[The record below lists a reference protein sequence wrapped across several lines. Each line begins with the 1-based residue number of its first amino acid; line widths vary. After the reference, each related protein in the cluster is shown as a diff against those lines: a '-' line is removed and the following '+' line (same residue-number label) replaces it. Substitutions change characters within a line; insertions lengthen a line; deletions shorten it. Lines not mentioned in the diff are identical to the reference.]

1 MTNFIYLVY
10 HIYVLCLSKIK
21 TMKPLLL
28 LFLIFSSCCTFA
40 QTGGLTG
47 KVEVNGKALAAAT
60 VSLKKSSF
68 KTVTPGSGHFTMK
81 NVPVGSYELTVSAV
95 GYLTQKQ
102 QLVIVQD
109 SIISVDV
116 ALEERTDDL
125 NEVVVTG
132 TMKEVRR
139 LDSPVPVEVYTPAYF
154 KKNPTPSLFESVGL
168 INGVR
173 PQLNCNICN
182 TGDIHINGME
192 GPYTL
197 ILIDGM
203 PIVSSL
209 STVYGLSG
217 IPNSL
222 VDRIEVVKGPASSL
236 YGSEAM
242 GGVINVITK
251 NPAQAPAFS
260 IDVFGTSW
268 REYNIDAALKFGGK
282 KLQSL
287 LGVNYFNYQHPLD
300 HNNDGFTDV
309 TLQNRISIF
318 NKWNFVRKDKR
329 VASLAARF
337 VNEDRW
343 GGQMNWNKEFRG
355 SDSIYGESIYTRR
368 WELIGLYQLPVKEK
382 IMAQFSY
389 NWHNQNS
396 WYGNSPYMANQQ
408 VGFAQL
414 YWDKEMGKRHNF
426 LLGGTYRYTW
436 YDDNTPGTLSADGLV
451 NMPAKT
457 PLPGIFIQDEWK
469 FTDKQ
474 TLLAGYRYD
483 HDQYHG
489 SIHSP
494 RLAYKFSPNQKN
506 TLRASFGTGF
516 RVVNLFTEDHAALTG
531 ARQVVIAEELKPE
544 RSYNGNLNYVTKIPS
559 ANFLLGLD
567 VTGFYSYFTNK
578 ITGDFDQNPDQI
590 IYANLNGHAISR
602 GISLNTDF
610 TFYFPLKLLA
620 GVTYADVY
628 QLDDH
633 GSGRMKTTQLHA
645 PKWSGNYLA
654 SYTFP
659 KDFVLDLTGVFTG
672 TMRLPVQ
679 RNDYRPEYSP
689 WFTIANLQLTRKFKN
704 GLEVYGGLKNILGF
718 IPKYALI
725 RSFDPFDKT
734 AADPVANPNGYTFD
748 TEYNYAPLQGRR
760 VFAGLRYNL
769 LKY

>member
-1 MTNFIYLVY
+1 MKLITL
-10 HIYVLCLSKIK
+10 LS
-21 TMKPLLL
+21 
-28 LFLIFSSCCTFA
+28 LIFLSAALKA
-40 QTGGLTG
+40 QKADLHGVVTG
-47 KVEVNGKALAAAT
+47 NGEPLISAT
-60 VSLKKSSF
+60 VLLMKTSF
-68 KTVTPGSGHFTMK
+68 KTSTLGKGDFTLKNIPPGNYLM
-81 NVPVGSYELTVSAV
+81 VVSAV
-95 GYLTQKQ
+95 GYITGKQ
-102 QLVIVQD
+102 QIAVGTD
-109 SIISVDV
+109 SIVTMDIE
-116 ALEERTDDL
+116 LKERADAL

-154 KKNPTPSLFESVGL
+154 QKNPTPSLFDAVGQ

-192 GPYTL
+192 GAYTL

-222 VDRIEVVKGPASSL
+222 VERIEVVKGPASSL

-251 NPAQAPAFS
+251 NPKLAPLLS
-260 IDVFGTSW
+260 IDAFGTSW
-268 REYNIDAALKFGGK
+268 QEYNIDAAVKFGSK
-282 KLQSL
+282 KVHGL
-287 LGVNYFNYQHPLD
+287 LGLNYFNYQHPLD
-300 HNNDGFTDV
+300 NNKDGFTDV
-309 TLQNRISIF
+309 TLQNRVSVF
-318 NKWNFVRKDKR
+318 NKWNFIRKENR

-343 GGQMNWNKEFRG
+343 GGQMNWTKEYRG
-355 SDSIYGESIYTRR
+355 SDSIYGESVYTRR
-368 WELIGLYQLPVKEK
+368 WELIGQYQLPLKEK
-382 IMAQFSY
+382 IMVQFSY

-396 WYGNSPYMANQQ
+396 WYGKVPYMATQQ
-408 VGFAQL
+408 VGFAQVF
-414 YWDKEMGKRHNF
+414 WDKSLGKRHSL

-451 NMPAKT
+451 NTPAKT

-469 FTDKQ
+469 VNDQ
-474 TLLAGYRYD
+474 HTLLAGYRYD
-483 HDQYHG
+483 YDQFHG

-494 RLAYKFSPNQKN
+494 RLAYKFSPDAKN

-531 ARQVVIAEELKPE
+531 ARQVVIAEALKPE
-544 RSYNGNLNYVTKIPS
+544 RSYNGNLNYVVKLPS
-559 ANFLLGLD
+559 ESFLLGLD
-567 VTGFYSYFTNK
+567 MTGFYSYFTNK

-590 IYANLNGHAISR
+590 IYSNLNGHAISR
-602 GISLNTDF
+602 GLAANIDL
-610 TFYFPLKLLA
+610 TFYFPLKVLA
-620 GVTYADVY
+620 GVTYSSVY

-633 GSGRMKTTQLHA
+633 GQGVQRTTQLHA
-645 PKWSGNYLA
+645 PRWSGNYLA
-654 SYTFP
+654 SYTFN
-659 KDFVLDLTGVFTG
+659 KGFVVDFTGVYTG
-672 TMRLPVQ
+672 PMRLPVQ
-679 RNDYRPEYSP
+679 PKDYRPEYSP
-689 WFTIANLQLTRKFKN
+689 WFTIANIQATKKFSN
-704 GLEVYGGLKNILGF
+704 GIEVYGGIKNVFGF

-725 RSFDPFDKT
+725 RAFDPFDKT
-734 AADPVANPNGYTFD
+734 AADPVTNPNGYTFD

-760 VFAGLRYNL
+760 AFAGIRYSLSGN
-769 LKY
+769 